1 MRHELQWKVVE
12 NLPAVGRTITH
23 LKLIEVLKARLTEL
37 LSEKYCAHE
46 VAERYESEMID
57 QIVDLEYRLAPAVKL
72 EMKAGVYHLGWCEA
86 AVATGSI

>member
-12 NLPAVGRTITH
+12 NLPAVGSTITH

-37 LSEKYCAHE
+37 LSEKYRAHE

-57 QIVDLEYRLAPAVKL
+57 QIVDLEYWLAPAVKL
-72 EMKAGVYHLGWCEA
+72 EMKAGIYHLGWCEA